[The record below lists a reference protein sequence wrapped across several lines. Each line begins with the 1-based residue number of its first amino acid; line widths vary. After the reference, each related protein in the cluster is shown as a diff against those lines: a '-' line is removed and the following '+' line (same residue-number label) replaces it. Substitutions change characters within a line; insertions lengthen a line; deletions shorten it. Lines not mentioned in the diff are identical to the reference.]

1 MSESAKRAVILSL
14 VGIFVFFAL
23 PSLSPTTANAHA
35 PQKVLLAY
43 DGATKTLKIT
53 ITHTRF
59 SEAHY
64 INKVEIKQNGK
75 IITVREYKGQP
86 SETFTYPFMIDA
98 VSGDIFAVEA
108 SCSKF
113 GSTSAAITIGKEPS
127 KAS

>member
-14 VGIFVFFAL
+14 AGIFVFFVL
-23 PSLSPTTANAHA
+23 TSLSPATANAHA

-43 DGATKTLKIT
+43 DGATKTMKIT

-59 SEAHY
+59 SEDHY
-64 INKVEIKQNGK
+64 INKVEIKQNGRV
-75 IITVREYKGQP
+75 ITVREYQGQP
-86 SETFTYPFMIDA
+86 SETFTYPFKIAA
-98 VSGDIFAVEA
+98 VSGDTFAVEA

-127 KAS
+127 KTS